1 MKHEIEIEGLPEGW
15 RAVAWRRLKN
25 GDHYLNDKGEIVR
38 NEALI
43 IFALIVEKI
52 KPRRIVL
59 EETDEVRC
67 PTYGEY
73 FRKGLVDSKI
83 ELCTSHNYE
92 YAVRIWTVVE
102 EVESSSTTFRERV
115 INDLVHNR
123 IISEGG

>member
-59 EETDEVRC
+59 EETEEDNHEIHDLCGGSRYANQYIDDIC
-67 PTYGEY
+67 LSN
-73 FRKGLVDSKI
+73 KAKI
-83 ELCTSHNYE
+83 
-92 YAVRIWTVVE
+92 
-102 EVESSSTTFRERV
+102 
-115 INDLVHNR
+115 
-123 IISEGG
+123 